1 MNSATRIASAAVV
14 VVGLLVAGL
23 YVVGR
28 LNPVPAP
35 VIAGDVLGPD
45 NGEEVSAY
53 LARAE
58 ASLNGSGD
66 ARWALVS
73 LVVPMQTV
81 DVWSLTQNTSMPLNT
96 STPRNASTSLSQ
108 SIFNVPIDRV
118 QTPTVAVP
126 SGNTE
131 SSFIASSQVAAESVL
146 ARSTGT
152 ERARTVGEVAAGR
165 LRAGCACVV
174 GVVVRAPLDRLRT
187 LAEMSQVRAV
197 QALPADASAG
207 LFSVVPLLP
216 AMTTVVAPTPD
227 DGPIPAA

>member
-1 MNSATRIASAAVV
+1 MVL
-14 VVGLLVAGL
+14 VVGVLVAGL

-53 LARAE
+53 LVRAE
-58 ASLNGSGD
+58 ASLSGAD
-66 ARWALVS
+66 DERWALIS
-73 LVVPMQTV
+73 LASPMETMA
-81 DVWSLTQNTSMPLNT
+81 VWSLTQNV
-96 STPRNASTSLSQ
+96 STPALSILSQ

-131 SSFIASSQVAAESVL
+131 SSFIASSQVAAESVRQ
-146 ARSTGT
+146 RSTGT
-152 ERARTVGEVAAGR
+152 ERARAVGEVAAAR
-165 LRAGCACVV
+165 LRAGCVCVI
-174 GVVVRAPLDRLRT
+174 GVVVRASLDRLRT
-187 LAEMSQVRAV
+187 LAETSQVRAV

-216 AMTTVVAPTPD
+216 TMTTVVAPTPD

>member
-1 MNSATRIASAAVV
+1 MNSVARRALVAVLAA
-14 VVGLLVAGL
+14 GLFVAGL

-35 VIAGDVLGPD
+35 AITGDVLGPD
-45 NGEEVSAY
+45 NGEQVTAY
-53 LARAE
+53 LDRAD
-58 ASLNGSGD
+58 ASLAGPGGE
-66 ARWALVS
+66 RWALVS
-73 LVVPMQTV
+73 LVEATTPNA
-81 DVWSLTQNTSMPLNT
+81 VWALTQNVP
-96 STPRNASTSLSQ
+96 TSLSQ

-131 SSFIASSQVAAESVL
+131 ASFLASSAVAAESVL
-146 ARSTGT
+146 RRSTGT
-152 ERARTVGEVAAGR
+152 DRARAVGEVASAR

-174 GVVVRAPLDRLRT
+174 GVVVRAPLDRLRM
-187 LAEMSQVRAV
+187 LAEASQVRAV

-216 AMTTVVAPTPD
+216 TMTTVVAPAPD
-227 DGPIPAA
+227 DGPIPPA

>member
-1 MNSATRIASAAVV
+1 
-14 VVGLLVAGL
+14 VGLLVAGL

-81 DVWSLTQNTSMPLNT
+81 DVWSLTQHTPMQKAAPSMM
-96 STPRNASTSLSQ
+96 SQ

>member
-1 MNSATRIASAAVV
+1 MVL
-14 VVGLLVAGL
+14 VVGVLVAGL

-35 VIAGDVLGPD
+35 VITGDVLGPD

-53 LARAE
+53 LVRAE
-58 ASLNGSGD
+58 ASLSGAD
-66 ARWALVS
+66 DERWALIS
-73 LVVPMQTV
+73 LVDPMETV
-81 DVWSLTQNTSMPLNT
+81 DVWSLTQNTSM
-96 STPRNASTSLSQ
+96 PRNASTSLSQ

-131 SSFIASSQVAAESVL
+131 SSFIASSQVAAVSVL
-146 ARSTGT
+146 QRSTGT
-152 ERARTVGEVAAGR
+152 ERARAVGDVAAAR
-165 LRAGCACVV
+165 LRAGCVCVI
-174 GVVVRAPLDRLRT
+174 GVVVRASLDRLRT

-197 QALPADASAG
+197 QALPADASSG

-216 AMTTVVAPTPD
+216 TMTTVVAPTPD
-227 DGPIPAA
+227 DGAIPAA